1 MMIICESGSTKA
13 DWAIVQDDNQIIYTE
28 TVGINPLFHDG
39 AFIYSELAKNASLAT
54 IKDAPVS
61 IFYYGTSC
69 SSPARNKIVQDGL
82 ASFFTKA
89 HSIEVQHD
97 LDGAVFAVATRGVP
111 SMVSILGTGSNACF
125 YDGQVITQQI
135 GGNGFIISDEASG
148 AYFGK
153 VLIGD
158 FLNELVPANMHRYMK
173 EEMHLTRDILIDSIY
188 RKPNANVYLAQF
200 TKVLTLFKKETY
212 VQTIL
217 RAGFQLFVRK
227 HICRFPNYQQYPAH
241 FIGSIAYHFQDILS
255 QVCNEERVVV
265 GNIIQKP
272 MDGLVKFHIQP
283 S

>member
-13 DWAIVQDDNQIIYTE
+13 DWAIVQDDNHTIYTE

-39 AFIYSELAKNASLAT
+39 IFIYNELAKNAALAA

-69 SSPARNKIVQDGL
+69 SSPSRNKIVQDGL
-82 ASFFTKA
+82 ANFFTKA
-89 HSIEVQHD
+89 RAIEVQHD
-97 LDGAVFAVATRGVP
+97 LEGAVFAVATQGEP
-111 SMVSILGTGSNACF
+111 SMVSILGTGSNACL
-125 YDGQVITQQI
+125 YDGQQIAQQI

-158 FLNELVPANMHRYMK
+158 FLNELVPANMLRHMK
-173 EEMHLTRDILIDSIY
+173 EEMQLTRDTLIDAIY

-200 TKVLTLFKKETY
+200 TKVLTLFKEETY

-217 RAGFQLFVRK
+217 REGFQLFVRK
-227 HICRFPNYQQYPAH
+227 HLCRFPGHAQYPAH
-241 FIGSIAYHFQDILS
+241 FIGSIAYHFQDMLRE
-255 QVCNEERVVV
+255 VCAEQAIIV

-272 MDGLVKFHIQP
+272 MDGLVKFHKP
-283 S
+283 K